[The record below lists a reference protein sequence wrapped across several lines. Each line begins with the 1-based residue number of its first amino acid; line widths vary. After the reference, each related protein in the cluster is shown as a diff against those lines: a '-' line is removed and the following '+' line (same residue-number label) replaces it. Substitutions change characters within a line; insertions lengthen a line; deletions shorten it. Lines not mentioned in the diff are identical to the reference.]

1 MVLRVTA
8 ARQALWTLL
17 PRCQTEFL
25 RSILSINSGHIIAS
39 HPRSQVLFCP
49 ASISLQTLWPFFK
62 SWMARLVN
70 SLQRCNGAYLS
81 GRFWKLN
88 SKTEFS
94 LGSKFKPIPATSIN
108 IIKVW
113 QFRVPLLYHEDH
125 ALLPFMWLK
134 ELFMMLK
141 YFLLSNR
148 VLWLNLPTRAP
159 TQLRLSEYTVI
170 ITIWWMWFFFDIKIA
185 LSRPAHPGNVQQQF
199 NIEQWGHSRLTFQK
213 PVSQVCQV
221 SPARQVS
228 QRVQWE
234 SSYCSRYTLSS
245 KFEWSCRDKS
255 I

>member
-81 GRFWKLN
+81 GRFWKFN

-94 LGSKFKPIPATSIN
+94 LGSKFEPISAIPNQYHSGVTISAASTIPRGPCPPPLHVTEGAVHDA
-108 IIKVW
+108 II
-113 QFRVPLLYHEDH
+113 YH
-125 ALLPFMWLK
+125 
-134 ELFMMLK
+134 
-141 YFLLSNR
+141 
-148 VLWLNLPTRAP
+148 V
-159 TQLRLSEYTVI
+159 
-170 ITIWWMWFFFDIKIA
+170 
-185 LSRPAHPGNVQQQF
+185 
-199 NIEQWGHSRLTFQK
+199 
-213 PVSQVCQV
+213 
-221 SPARQVS
+221 
-228 QRVQWE
+228 
-234 SSYCSRYTLSS
+234 
-245 KFEWSCRDKS
+245 
-255 I
+255 

>member
-94 LGSKFKPIPATSIN
+94 LGDKFKPCNFNQYHSGVTISAASKTTTRTMPSSPPCDWRSEGTSKEN
-108 IIKVW
+108 EAA
-113 QFRVPLLYHEDH
+113 HE
-125 ALLPFMWLK
+125 
-134 ELFMMLK
+134 
-141 YFLLSNR
+141 
-148 VLWLNLPTRAP
+148 
-159 TQLRLSEYTVI
+159 VI
-170 ITIWWMWFFFDIKIA
+170 IYYM
-185 LSRPAHPGNVQQQF
+185 
-199 NIEQWGHSRLTFQK
+199 
-213 PVSQVCQV
+213 
-221 SPARQVS
+221 
-228 QRVQWE
+228 
-234 SSYCSRYTLSS
+234 
-245 KFEWSCRDKS
+245 
-255 I
+255 